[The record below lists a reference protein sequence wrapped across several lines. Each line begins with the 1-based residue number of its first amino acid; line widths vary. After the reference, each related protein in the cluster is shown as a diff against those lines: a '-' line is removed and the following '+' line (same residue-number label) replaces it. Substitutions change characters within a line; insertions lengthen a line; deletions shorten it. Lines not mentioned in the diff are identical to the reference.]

1 MKWNIIVYDDVSPSK
16 IYKKFIL
23 GSVELT
29 KHENYHQIK
38 FDSKNSEMVD
48 DTYFFI
54 SRCLFLEKTVNDNVE
69 LLFWEEGCLYSAV
82 AVDNCYWEY
91 PTTQNLKEIYESL
104 MNSSSGVVRLFLP
117 PSNLTEFIQN
127 MFLCFYPANLE
138 IDSSE
143 AQEFIQ
149 KCEIKALAC

>member
-1 MKWNIIVYDDVSPSK
+1 MYDNAFNYPS
-16 IYKKFIL
+16 YEKFIL

-69 LLFWEEGCLYSAV
+69 LLFWEEGCLYNAIAIDSR
-82 AVDNCYWEY
+82 YWEY
-91 PTTQNLKEIYESL
+91 PTIQNLKEIHESL

-117 PSNLTEFIQN
+117 PSNITEFIQN

-138 IDSSE
+138 VDSPE
-143 AQEFIQ
+143 AQEFIK
-149 KCEIKALAC
+149 KCELRALTR

>member
-1 MKWNIIVYDDVSPSK
+1 MYDNAFNYPS
-16 IYKKFIL
+16 YEKFIL

-69 LLFWEEGCLYSAV
+69 LLF
-82 AVDNCYWEY
+82 
-91 PTTQNLKEIYESL
+91 
-104 MNSSSGVVRLFLP
+104 
-117 PSNLTEFIQN
+117 
-127 MFLCFYPANLE
+127 
-138 IDSSE
+138 
-143 AQEFIQ
+143 
-149 KCEIKALAC
+149 